1 MQINAFVTDIGHQEG
16 RTGEGRLP
24 VRTAVVTIFCAF
36 VAELGTYRSSATGV
50 FSPLK

>member
-24 VRTAVVTIFCAF
+24 VRTAVVTIF
-36 VAELGTYRSSATGV
+36 VLSLLSWV
-50 FSPLK
+50 PIVLPLLAYFHR